1 MMLTMVD
8 ADECVAFLDRPGS
21 TLPDLHCCD
30 ESQVIGG
37 PLCGCALP
45 LIRAKLGKPR
55 GTPRCCGASGRRGTV
70 AAGDTVTTGSSAK
83 GLKGSEGL
91 QRL

>member
-1 MMLTMVD
+1 M
-8 ADECVAFLDRPGS
+8 
-21 TLPDLHCCD
+21 
-30 ESQVIGG
+30 
-37 PLCGCALP
+37 
-45 LIRAKLGKPR
+45 
-55 GTPRCCGASGRRGTV
+55 RRGTV

>member
-1 MMLTMVD
+1 MPG
-8 ADECVAFLDRPGS
+8 CKFVASRREVA
-21 TLPDLHCCD
+21 LPAPNCCD